1 MHIELPAFKILALAP
16 FSPTL
21 ETDNPPRMKA
31 GPSSLDQAL
40 TELQPTLDIPL
51 DRSQFPVANISIC
64 ISRLADFRPKNIS
77 KTSVFK
83 VIINQ
88 MAKESPP
95 SEQSTASNQRYSA
108 LLDDILSMVDSEQSE
123 QQSPSTISQHERPKN
138 ELLKAIFADP
148 AFRKMEAAWRGL
160 ELLGRQVPSGSKT
173 SVEFMLVPVTENNL
187 LPVLNK
193 LEEELGASPPDLV
206 LLDHGLSN
214 TPRSMEILERIMN
227 FAESMLA
234 PAIIAFGPQFL
245 ELQNWAETD
254 KLPFIPTL
262 LEGAEY
268 GRWKTL
274 RQQPAA
280 GWIMGCAGSIMGRT
294 MHGTEAG
301 FDNTSL
307 SERGPLWVSS
317 VWAAAALCARSLSE
331 YGRGTLFSNHSSVR
345 LEGLPLAEGPK
356 PSPINP
362 PIGTE
367 RIKDFRQ
374 AGINTLAFNGDQA
387 FLLGAVSMDG
397 GPINVRLYLS
407 RLIHFLI
414 LLSTEKR
421 KEFSDIEMQLT
432 EAVSLFLQKQ
442 GYPEPHDL
450 SIKKGEPSGETVPL
464 EISLS
469 PGPEILPGNAPISF
483 GFNW

>member
-1 MHIELPAFKILALAP
+1 MHIELPPFNILILGY
-16 FSPTL
+16 FSPAL
-21 ETDNPPRMKA
+21 ETDNPPCIKA
-31 GPSSLDQAL
+31 DPSSLDQAL
-40 TELQPTLDIPL
+40 AKLQPTLDIPL
-51 DRSQFPVANISIC
+51 DRNKFPAASINIS

-77 KTSVFK
+77 RTSAFK
-83 VIINQ
+83 AILDQ
-88 MAKESPP
+88 MAKDNPP
-95 SEQSTASNQRYSA
+95 SEQSTGSNQRYSA
-108 LLDDILSMVDSEQSE
+108 LLDDIMSMVDSEQSE
-123 QQSPSTISQHERPKN
+123 QHPPSTTSQHDRPKS

-148 AFRKMEAAWRGL
+148 AFRIMEAAWRGL

-173 SVEFMLVPVTENNL
+173 SVEFMLVPITENNL
-187 LPVLNK
+187 LPVLDK
-193 LEEELGASPPDLV
+193 LDEELEASPPDLI

-234 PAIIAFGPQFL
+234 PAMVAFGPKFL
-245 ELQNWAETD
+245 ELQNWAEAD
-254 KLPFIPTL
+254 KLPFIPAL
-262 LEGAEY
+262 LEGPEY

-274 RQQPAA
+274 RQQPSA

-294 MHGTEAG
+294 MHGPEAG
-301 FDNTSL
+301 FDHTSL
-307 SERGPLWVSS
+307 SERGPLWVNS
-317 VWAAAALCARSLSE
+317 VWSAAALCARSLFK
-331 YGRGTLFSNHSSVR
+331 YGRITLFADHSSVR

-356 PSPINP
+356 PSPVNP
-362 PIGTE
+362 PLGTE

-387 FLLGAVSMDG
+387 FLLGAISMDG
-397 GPINVRLYLS
+397 SPMNLRLYLS

-414 LLSTEKR
+414 LLSSEKR
-421 KEFSDIEMQLT
+421 KEFSEIESQLT

-442 GYPEPHDL
+442 GYPEPQNL
-450 SIKKGEPSGETVPL
+450 SIKKGEPSGETIPL

-469 PGPEILPGNAPISF
+469 PGTEILPGNAPISF